1 MTTEC
6 KQESFGFHA
15 LFRRQVR
22 VGFDGGNIS
31 SDGGGL
37 LLREAEKRTGIIAQ
51 FAGCFE
57 DGRNPDLIEHTVKD
71 LVGQRVYGLALGYE
85 DLNDH
90 QQLRQDPVLALLVE
104 KADPTG
110 KDRVRERDQ
119 GKALAGKST
128 LNRLELTGTKT
139 KPRQAVEEPKVA
151 TVPDGE
157 TKPDR
162 YKKIS
167 LDFSAVDRL
176 LVDLFLDSWSEEP
189 KELVLDLDS
198 TDDPVHGNQEGRFF
212 HGYYGHY
219 CYLPLYI
226 VCGEHVLCARLRS
239 SNLDGAAGCVEELKR
254 IVQQIRARWPK
265 VRIII
270 RGDSGFCRDEL
281 LSWCEEEQ
289 EKARKQAQE
298 QGQGQ
303 QAGEAPGVDFC
314 IGLAR
319 NSRLQAEI
327 EQAQQAAEQQ
337 FRETGKAARVYRE
350 FLYQT
355 RESWPRERRVIAKAE
370 HLEKGANPRFVVTSL
385 SAEQWPAQQLYE
397 KLYCARGDMENRIK
411 EQLML
416 FADRTSTAYLHSNQ
430 VRLYFSTI
438 AYQLLQALRRLGL
451 RGTEEAQ
458 AQCHTIRLKLLKI
471 GAAIRVTVRRIWI
484 SLSESYPYAALF
496 WKAWQQLQTVPV
508 RF

>member
-1 MTTEC
+1 
-6 KQESFGFHA
+6 
-15 LFRRQVR
+15 VR

-37 LLREAEKRTGIIAQ
+37 LLREVEKRTGIIAQ
-51 FAGCFE
+51 FAGCFQ
-57 DGRNPDLIEHTVKD
+57 DGRKGNGIEHRVEE

-90 QQLRQDPVLALLVE
+90 QQLRHDPLLAVMVG
-104 KADPTG
+104 KADPRG
-110 KDRVRERDQ
+110 EERVRERDR

-139 KPRQAVEEPKVA
+139 KKRKRQAGEGDQVEKEEQAPGKA
-151 TVPDGE
+151 MKSGPQ
-157 TKPDR
+157 KPDR

-167 LDFSAVDRL
+167 LDFAAVDRL
-176 LVDLFLDSWSEEP
+176 LVNIFLDALAEEP
-189 KELVLDLDS
+189 KEMVLDLDS

-239 SNLDGAAGCVEELKR
+239 SHIDGAAGCVEELQP
-254 IVQQIRARWPK
+254 IVQQIRTRWPK
-265 VRIII
+265 VRIIV
-270 RGDSGFCRDEL
+270 RGDSGFCREEL
-281 LSWCEEEQ
+281 LSWCEEEK
-289 EKARKQAQE
+289 EKA
-298 QGQGQ
+298 
-303 QAGEAPGVDFC
+303 GEKGLAAVDYC

-319 NSRLQAEI
+319 NSRLETEI
-327 EQAQQAAEQQ
+327 QSALGEAKEQ
-337 FRETGKAARVYRE
+337 FHKSGKAARVYRE
-350 FLYQT
+350 FWYQT
-355 RESWPRERRVIAKAE
+355 RESWNRERRVIAKAE

-385 SAEQWPAQQLYE
+385 SAEEWPAEKLYE

-430 VRLYFSTI
+430 VRLYFSTL
-438 AYQLLQALRRLGL
+438 AYELLQALRRLGL
-451 RGTEEAQ
+451 QGTELAQ
-458 AQCHTIRLKLLKI
+458 AQCNTIRLKLLKI
-471 GAAIRVTVRRIWI
+471 GAAIRVTVRKIWI
-484 SLSESYPYAALF
+484 SLSESCPYTEVF
-496 WKAWQQLQTVPV
+496 HRAWQQLQAVPL
-508 RF
+508 RT